1 MSRTLWTWLFGAA
14 DDTAQAGLMLVF
26 AGAVVSL
33 AERGRPPESEAPGP
47 SSLRTR
53 GPQRRSAR

>member
-1 MSRTLWTWLFGAA
+1 MTRTLWTWLFGAA
-14 DDTAQAGLMLVF
+14 DETAQAAIMLVL

-33 AERGRPPESEAPGP
+33 AERGRPPEGEAPGP
-47 SSLRTR
+47 SNPRTR

>member
-14 DDTAQAGLMLVF
+14 EDTAQAAIMLVL

-33 AERGRPPESEAPGP
+33 AERRRPPAP
-47 SSLRTR
+47 
-53 GPQRRSAR
+53 